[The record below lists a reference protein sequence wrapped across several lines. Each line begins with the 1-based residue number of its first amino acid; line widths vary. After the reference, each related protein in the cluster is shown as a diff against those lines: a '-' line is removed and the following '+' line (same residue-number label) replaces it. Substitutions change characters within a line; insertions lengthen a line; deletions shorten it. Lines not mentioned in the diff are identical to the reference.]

1 MQELKLS
8 NLSRSSSL
16 HNGFTRPGETN
27 SLLSSNRE
35 AMSHLGHGI
44 ESSSDPKGKLL
55 RQLRIFHKI
64 DPSLLASQACI
75 SLAQL
80 YQIEQGEDSLFYSA
94 PLRQQAARRIS
105 RLLGVEWDTLN
116 SSMINISMR
125 NTVHLQHVPSLE
137 FNDTNSETYVADQLS
152 IKGTSVFSEMNSS
165 EPIYRI
171 PETSRD
177 QSLAS
182 LLSSASADVS
192 TRTENLSQESGI
204 FKPQKNIFSKQ
215 GHTVFWLILTAILGC
230 IIGFIVEEWSPYQF
244 IWPWT
249 FIQQYI

>member
-16 HNGFTRPGETN
+16 HNDFTRPGETN

-94 PLRQQAARRIS
+94 SLRQQAARRIS
-105 RLLGVEWDTLN
+105 RILGVEWDILN
-116 SSMINISMR
+116 STMINISMK
-125 NTVHLQHVPSLE
+125 NPVHLQHGSSLE
-137 FNDTNSETYVADQLS
+137 FNDNNSETHLGDQNS
-152 IKGTSVFSEMNSS
+152 INGTSVFAEMKSS
-165 EPIYRI
+165 EPIYPV

-192 TRTENLSQESGI
+192 ASTVNLSQESGI
-204 FKPQKNIFSKQ
+204 FKPQKNISSKQ

-249 FIQQYI
+249 FIQKSI